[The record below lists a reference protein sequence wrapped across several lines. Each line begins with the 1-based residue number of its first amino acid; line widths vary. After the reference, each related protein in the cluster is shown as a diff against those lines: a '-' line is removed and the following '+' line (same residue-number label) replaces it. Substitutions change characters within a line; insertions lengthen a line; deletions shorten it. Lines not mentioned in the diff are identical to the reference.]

1 MAFQKVQC
9 RQSSGCQGWRQGCG
23 VPECSAGLQQSVGLL
38 SIAGEKGPTT
48 SKGFAKGATDHG
60 DALQAQAKPSPLK
73 SKDPQSMGFI
83 QEQAGAVVPTECGQ
97 GRYVRAGAL
106 HAEQAFADH
115 HQACVRALAATRLKL
130 VVQSVE
136 IVVGEALQL
145 GSAGLHS
152 HQQRMVDQAIGQHR
166 GVTVGQGQDR
176 GEVRLKSARKQKHP
190 VALQPLGQ
198 GRLQTVMHGPAACDQ
213 PGATGTDTTALQFGL
228 GRGDQ
233 LWVVAEPEVVIAGQI
248 HQGWACLG
256 LCLGAN
262 DGAQAFTIKGWRP
275 GAQSSTA
282 GGWDSHGLY
291 FGPRSPCRVRVNLL
305 PFPSEAVT
313 GLERFTLF
321 FPLWTLLAALLSL
334 LQPDLFTWVAG
345 PVIVWSL
352 ALIMLGMGLGLSPA
366 DFRRAMIPPRAALI
380 GVGAQFLVMPALAAS
395 LAWALKLEPPLAVG
409 LILVGCCP
417 GGTAS
422 NVVALIARAD
432 VALSVVMTSLST
444 LLAVV
449 VTPLLTSALA
459 GRYVPVDGWT
469 LLVNVLQVVLVPVT
483 VGVAI
488 KQGLPRLAAR
498 VQPVMPPLAVVAIA
512 LIVAGI
518 VGSQREVLLRQ
529 GGLLVLATALLH
541 GGGFLLGFLLP
552 ALLGEPRAV
561 RRTIS
566 IEVGMQNS
574 GLAVVLARSGGFA
587 SPLTALP
594 GAISA
599 VMHSLL
605 GSLLAALWRK
615 RP

>member
-1 MAFQKVQC
+1 M
-9 RQSSGCQGWRQGCG
+9 
-23 VPECSAGLQQSVGLL
+23 
-38 SIAGEKGPTT
+38 
-48 SKGFAKGATDHG
+48 
-60 DALQAQAKPSPLK
+60 
-73 SKDPQSMGFI
+73 
-83 QEQAGAVVPTECGQ
+83 
-97 GRYVRAGAL
+97 
-106 HAEQAFADH
+106 
-115 HQACVRALAATRLKL
+115 
-130 VVQSVE
+130 
-136 IVVGEALQL
+136 
-145 GSAGLHS
+145 
-152 HQQRMVDQAIGQHR
+152 
-166 GVTVGQGQDR
+166 
-176 GEVRLKSARKQKHP
+176 
-190 VALQPLGQ
+190 
-198 GRLQTVMHGPAACDQ
+198 
-213 PGATGTDTTALQFGL
+213 
-228 GRGDQ
+228 
-233 LWVVAEPEVVIAGQI
+233 
-248 HQGWACLG
+248 
-256 LCLGAN
+256 
-262 DGAQAFTIKGWRP
+262 
-275 GAQSSTA
+275 
-282 GGWDSHGLY
+282 
-291 FGPRSPCRVRVNLL
+291 
-305 PFPSEAVT
+305 

-352 ALIMLGMGLGLSPA
+352 ALIMLGMGLGLSPV
-366 DFRRAMIPPRAALI
+366 DFRRALLPPRAALI
-380 GVGAQFLVMPALAAS
+380 GVGAQFLVMPSLAAL
-395 LAWALKLEPPLAVG
+395 LAWGLKLEPPLAVG

-449 VTPLLTSALA
+449 VTPLLASALA

-469 LLVNVLQVVLVPVT
+469 LLVNVLQVVLVPVAL
-483 VGVAI
+483 GVLI
-488 KQGLPRLAAR
+488 KQGLPRVAAR
-498 VQPVMPPLAVVAIA
+498 VQPVMPPVAVIAIA

-552 ALLGEPRAV
+552 AFMGEPRAV

-587 SPLTALP
+587 NPLTALP

-605 GSLLAALWRK
+605 GSLLAVLWR
-615 RP
+615 RRS

>member
-1 MAFQKVQC
+1 M
-9 RQSSGCQGWRQGCG
+9 
-23 VPECSAGLQQSVGLL
+23 
-38 SIAGEKGPTT
+38 
-48 SKGFAKGATDHG
+48 
-60 DALQAQAKPSPLK
+60 
-73 SKDPQSMGFI
+73 
-83 QEQAGAVVPTECGQ
+83 
-97 GRYVRAGAL
+97 
-106 HAEQAFADH
+106 
-115 HQACVRALAATRLKL
+115 
-130 VVQSVE
+130 
-136 IVVGEALQL
+136 
-145 GSAGLHS
+145 
-152 HQQRMVDQAIGQHR
+152 
-166 GVTVGQGQDR
+166 
-176 GEVRLKSARKQKHP
+176 
-190 VALQPLGQ
+190 
-198 GRLQTVMHGPAACDQ
+198 
-213 PGATGTDTTALQFGL
+213 
-228 GRGDQ
+228 
-233 LWVVAEPEVVIAGQI
+233 
-248 HQGWACLG
+248 
-256 LCLGAN
+256 
-262 DGAQAFTIKGWRP
+262 
-275 GAQSSTA
+275 
-282 GGWDSHGLY
+282 
-291 FGPRSPCRVRVNLL
+291 NLL

-498 VQPVMPPLAVVAIA
+498 VQPVMPPLAVMVALRWRDWEGA
-512 LIVAGI
+512 DNLPRWAWRTVIV
-518 VGSQREVLLRQ
+518 
-529 GGLLVLATALLH
+529 
-541 GGGFLLGFLLP
+541 
-552 ALLGEPRAV
+552 
-561 RRTIS
+561 
-566 IEVGMQNS
+566 
-574 GLAVVLARSGGFA
+574 
-587 SPLTALP
+587 SPLVAMLAIPFVYRFAFKIDDQQWIWVQAGAGLMAAVAL
-594 GAISA
+594 
-599 VMHSLL
+599 
-605 GSLLAALWRK
+605 SLLAKDWSPDKCVQTGIVLSLVNLFLLVGLMPMVESRFRSNQSLKELGGALVGEYRDTDEIAVFGRIPQGLPLYTWPIINQNN
-615 RP
+615 RPWFLGFVDEDLVKNIVQGFVDLVPRHILLC